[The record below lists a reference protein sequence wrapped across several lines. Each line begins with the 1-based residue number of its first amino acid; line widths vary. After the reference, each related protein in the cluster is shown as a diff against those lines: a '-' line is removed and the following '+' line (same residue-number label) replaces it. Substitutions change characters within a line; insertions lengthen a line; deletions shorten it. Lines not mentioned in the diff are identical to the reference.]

1 MNKSEIFDKYRLFI
15 YNITRLALSEEI
27 GWIMSTYV
35 DSFHEVDEATEE
47 VLRSLLQR
55 AWEKGGSTV
64 ASDCEIEVS
73 PCRSDSATIYP
84 GDEIAFIRM
93 KYTQTGI
100 AHADSRCWH
109 CTIIAP
115 PMEEQREKGEKPRY
129 FTISTV
135 EVNGRLLVKVD
146 VRGEKRVHSFMRI

>member
-1 MNKSEIFDKYRLFI
+1 
-15 YNITRLALSEEI
+15 
-27 GWIMSTYV
+27 MSTYV

-47 VLRSLLQR
+47 ALRSLLQD
-55 AWEKGGSTV
+55 AWERGGSTV
-64 ASDCEIEVS
+64 ASDRKIEV
-73 PCRSDSATIYP
+73 PLCRSDPKPPTICP
-84 GDEIAFIRM
+84 GDEIAFVRT

-100 AHADSRCWH
+100 AHEDSRYWH
-109 CTIIAP
+109 RTIITP

-146 VRGEKRVHSFMRI
+146 VRGEKRVHSFTGI